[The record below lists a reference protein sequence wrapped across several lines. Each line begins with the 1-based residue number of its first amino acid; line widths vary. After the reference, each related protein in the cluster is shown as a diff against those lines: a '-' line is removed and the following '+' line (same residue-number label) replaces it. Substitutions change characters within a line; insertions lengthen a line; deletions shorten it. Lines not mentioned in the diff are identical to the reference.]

1 MNSTVWQCGGSAYNS
16 GNVIVQALGILHKRH
31 GGSVLWSLIRTK
43 FGQIIFTEG
52 LEVFFFKFKGG
63 EDLRCGGVCVGLYV
77 EDKEALWYGIL
88 VHSARNSDG
97 SASLRN

>member
-16 GNVIVQALGILHKRH
+16 GNVIVQALGILHRRY

-52 LEVFFFKFKGG
+52 LKVFSSNSRVEKIFGVVEFVWDSTLKIKR
-63 EDLRCGGVCVGLYV
+63 LCGV
-77 EDKEALWYGIL
+77 EF
-88 VHSARNSDG
+88 
-97 SASLRN
+97 